1 MTYVLDA
8 CAIIA
13 LINKEEGE
21 DTVKDIL
28 KKATD
33 EKDTVVC
40 ISVVNLIEVYYGFVR
55 ELGKDEAR
63 TILEKIYAAPITI
76 IENINAPVYLE
87 ASRLKAA
94 YLMSVADAIG
104 LATAMSLSGV
114 FVTADGEFE
123 EAVAREQA
131 PIHWF
136 RPPKKRGAG

>member
-1 MTYVLDA
+1 MTYGLDA

-13 LINKEEGE
+13 LINKEEGK

-28 KKATD
+28 KKAID
-33 EKDTVVC
+33 EKDTVAC
-40 ISVVNLIEVYYGFVR
+40 ISVVNLIEVYYGYVR

-76 IENINAPVYLE
+76 IENIHAPVYLE
-87 ASRLKAA
+87 ASRFKAD
-94 YLMSVADAIG
+94 YRMSVADVIG
-104 LATAMSLSGV
+104 LATAMSLSVV

-123 EAVAREQA
+123 EAAAREHA

-136 RPPKKRGAG
+136 RPPNKKGK